1 MVQHVGTAFRRAE
14 DNLRQVRILLAWH
27 DKEFKL
33 GNMRE
38 IINCVS
44 EARAQLQKTAETY
57 EGMRDFTSIENMKLI
72 ARWSRSCQMR
82 VLEVKQGKLV
92 ERYPED
98 SVSRKILKPVNLLPL
113 DMGIFDL
120 LHTSNT

>member
-1 MVQHVGTAFRRAE
+1 MR
-14 DNLRQVRILLAWH
+14 
-27 DKEFKL
+27 
-33 GNMRE
+33 NMRE

-44 EARAQLQKTAETY
+44 EAPAQLQKTAETY

-98 SVSRKILKPVNLLPL
+98 SVSRKVLKPVNLLPL
-113 DMGIFDL
+113 DYEYF
-120 LHTSNT
+120 